1 MTRGGAKR
9 TIPTRYNWMEEFRLE
24 NKDIARVLWE
34 TADLMEIAAED
45 SFRIRSYRN
54 GATAV
59 EGYPER
65 IVDILRDPQRKVT
78 DIPGIGKGL
87 AHVLAEIA
95 ERGSCERRDLLLE
108 KFPPTAL
115 EFLKIQGL
123 GPKSIALIFEHF
135 RISTI
140 DELERLC
147 QEQKLRTLPRMG
159 AKLEEKVLRSI
170 AGYRQRT
177 GRYLLSYAEAVA
189 EELGEVLR
197 QVPGVDAVT
206 PAGSLRRGR
215 ETVGDLDLLVTGP
228 SAKDAL
234 DKFVAYPRVEEV
246 LGHGENK
253 ASAKVGREGLQ
264 VDVRALLPESFGAAM
279 QYFTG
284 SKDHNVAIRLRAVKM
299 GLKLSEYGLFRVADD
314 ARVGGETEEG
324 IYQALGLPWIP
335 PELREN
341 TGEIEAAE
349 QGRLPELVELRHMR
363 GDLHMHTTES
373 DGRAT
378 LEEMAEAARQR
389 GYQYIA
395 ITDHSKA
402 LSMTNGLDEKRVV
415 EFARRVREINR
426 SGLGIRVFSG
436 IECDILKDG
445 AMDLADDALAELDLV
460 IGSVHSHMNQ
470 ESDEMTGRLLRALES
485 PYLRIVGHP
494 TGRILLHRDPFP
506 FDFDRVVAEAAR
518 RGVWLEINASPERL
532 DLHGTL
538 IRTARAKG
546 AKFTISTDAHH
557 PQQLANMRYGV
568 VTARR
573 GWLGP
578 DDILNT
584 RGADEFARAIQAKS

>member
-1 MTRGGAKR
+1 M
-9 TIPTRYNWMEEFRLE
+9 E
-24 NKDIARVLWE
+24 NKEIARVLWE

-54 GATAV
+54 GATAI

-65 IVDILRDPQRKVT
+65 IADILRDPNRKVT

-87 AHVLAEIA
+87 AVVLSEIA
-95 ERGSCERRDLLLE
+95 DHGSCERRDLLLQ

-123 GPKSIALIFEHF
+123 GPKSIALILEHY

-147 QEQKLRTLPRMG
+147 HEEKLRVLPRMG

-170 AGYRQRT
+170 AQYRQRS
-177 GRYLLSYAEAVA
+177 GRYLLSYADAMAA
-189 EELGEVLR
+189 ELIAELGR
-197 QVPGVDAVT
+197 VPGVESVT

-228 SAKDAL
+228 AATAAL
-234 DKFVAYPRVEEV
+234 DRFVALPRVEEV

-264 VDVRALLPESFGAAM
+264 VDVRALPPGSFGAAM

-284 SKDHNVAIRLRAVKM
+284 SKDHNVAIRTRAVRM
-299 GLKLSEYGLFRVADD
+299 GLKLSEYGLFRVEDD
-314 ARVGGETEEG
+314 VKVAGETEAGVYE
-324 IYQALGLPWIP
+324 ALGLPWIP

-341 TGEIEAAE
+341 SGEIEAATE
-349 QGRLPELVELRHMR
+349 GRLPELVELRHLR
-363 GDLHMHTTES
+363 GDLHMHTTET
-373 DGRAT
+373 DGRGT
-378 LEEMAEAARQR
+378 WQEMAEAARAQ
-389 GYQYIA
+389 GYEYIA

-402 LSMTNGLDEKRVV
+402 LAMANGLDEKRTVA
-415 EFARRVREINR
+415 FARQVREINR
-426 SGLGIRVFSG
+426 EGSAQIRIFSG

-445 AMDLADDALAELDLV
+445 VMDLADDALAELDLV

-470 ESDEMTGRLLRALES
+470 ERAEMTDRLLRALEC
-485 PYLRIVGHP
+485 PHLRVLGHP
-494 TGRILLHRDPFP
+494 TGRLLLQRDAFP
-506 FDFDRVVAEAAR
+506 FDFDRVVAEAVR

-532 DLHGTL
+532 DLDGPL
-538 IRTARAKG
+538 IRSARAKG
-546 AKFTISTDAHH
+546 ASFTISTDAHH
-557 PQQLANMRYGV
+557 PKHLAAMRYGV
-568 VTARR
+568 TTARR

-578 DDILNT
+578 GDIRNT
-584 RGADEFARAIQAKS
+584 LPVDRFAAALRTRP